1 MPLLLLVEDEALL
14 RWALAK
20 RLQNAGHI
28 VHEAPTIGVAEDH
41 LRRHRP
47 DIVLLDIHLPDGNGL
62 DFLAA
67 NREALSESAVIVMTA
82 EGTIDDAV
90 RAMKLGSWDFL
101 TKPVDQDELLRL
113 VEKACLLRRQGLEAE
128 GSRRLRDK
136 QLRMNIV
143 AESRAM
149 KETLR
154 LAGKVA
160 AASATTV
167 LIHGETGAGKEV
179 VARYIHAHS
188 ARADGPLQATN
199 CAAIPEQLV
208 ESELFGYEKGA
219 FTDAKTSRK
228 GLFELAHGGTVVL
241 DEIGEV
247 PLALQSK
254 LLRFLEE
261 RSLRRVGGSR
271 EISVDVRVL
280 ALTNRDLQE
289 HIVAGRFRSDLY
301 FRLNVFPIVVPPL
314 RERREDVLP
323 LALGFMAQSAAACGK
338 KLEGIAPE
346 LEEWL
351 LHYAWPGNVRELK
364 NFVER
369 AVILEMGSELS
380 ADTVTPIITTP
391 ARGND
396 RGEIVPLDE
405 IEHVMV
411 VRAMLAADGNQSKAA
426 RMLKVSRD
434 QLRYR
439 VKRYREEGRL
449 PTELL
454 ALAEEV

>member
-1 MPLLLLVEDEALL
+1 MSLLLLVEDEALL

-20 RLQNAGHI
+20 RLRNAGHV
-28 VHEAPTIGVAEDH
+28 VHEAPTIAAADDH
-41 LRRHRP
+41 IRRHRP

-62 DFLAA
+62 NFLAT
-67 NREALSESAVIVMTA
+67 NREALSESSVIVMTA

-90 RAMKLGSWDFL
+90 RAMKLGAWDFL

-113 VEKACLLRRQGLEAE
+113 IDKAGALRVQGLEAE

-136 QLRMNIV
+136 QLQMNIV

-154 LAGKVA
+154 LATKVA
-160 AASATTV
+160 SASGTTV

-247 PLALQSK
+247 PLAMQSK

-271 EISVDVRVL
+271 EVPVDVRVL

-289 HIVAGRFRSDLY
+289 HIAAGRFRSDLY

-314 RERREDVLP
+314 RDRKDDILP
-323 LALGFMAQSAAACGK
+323 LAKAFMAHSASSCGK
-338 KLEGIAPE
+338 KLRAIAPDFE
-346 LEEWL
+346 QWL
-351 LHYAWPGNVRELK
+351 LGHDWPGNIRELK
-364 NFVER
+364 NLVER
-369 AVILEMGSELS
+369 AVILESGDELTGESMTLVS
-380 ADTVTPIITTP
+380 AVP
-391 ARGND
+391 ARAAAHGQ
-396 RGEIVPLDE
+396 IVPLDE

-411 VRAMLAADGNQSKAA
+411 VRAMLSAEGNQSKAA

-439 VKRYREEGRL
+439 MKRYREEGRL
-449 PTELL
+449 PAELG
-454 ALAEEV
+454 ASVDEG